1 MTGRASVPM
10 PLRIIYTLLLLI
22 LLLPVPVCSA
32 AKDTLHL
39 EVVGQPEGRVLLDFQ
54 VEAGDLFYID
64 YVHSSDHTPV
74 HDIFQ
79 IDEGGIVLI
88 EEDFDWYGSGLESV
102 SNAGAKVSLS
112 GDKTRVF
119 LHREC
124 PRFLLRVGRVAG
136 HVITYKE
143 NRIPLLS
150 IAKGGDS
157 VWIRLVKKGGKGA
170 YGRKE

>member
-1 MTGRASVPM
+1 M
-10 PLRIIYTLLLLI
+10 PLRIIYILFLLI
-22 LLLPVPVCSA
+22 QLLSIPVFA
-32 AKDTLHL
+32 AEKSDLHL
-39 EVVGQPEGRVLLDFQ
+39 QVVGQPEGRVLLEFQ

-74 HDIFQ
+74 HDIFRM
-79 IDEGGIVLI
+79 DEGGIVLI

-102 SNAGAKVSLS
+102 SNAGATVCLS

-119 LHREC
+119 LHRKC

-136 HVITYKE
+136 HVITYKDR
-143 NRIPLLS
+143 RIPLLS

-157 VWIRLVKKGGKGA
+157 VWIRLVKKW
-170 YGRKE
+170 GRE

>member
-1 MTGRASVPM
+1 MTGRALLPM
-10 PLRIIYTLLLLI
+10 PLKIIYI
-22 LLLPVPVCSA
+22 LFLSIWLSNSFVFA
-32 AKDTLHL
+32 AEKNDLYL
-39 EVVGQPEGRVLLDFQ
+39 QVIAQPEDSVLLEFQ

-74 HDIFQ
+74 HDIFR
-79 IDEGGIVLI
+79 IEEGRIVLI
-88 EEDFDWYGSGLESV
+88 EEDFDWYGSGLESL
-102 SNAGAKVSLS
+102 SNAKATVSLS

-143 NRIPLLS
+143 SRIPLLS
-150 IAKGGDS
+150 LARGGDS
-157 VWIRLVKKGGKGA
+157 VWIRLVKKGGKGE
-170 YGRKE
+170 YGRTK

>member
-1 MTGRASVPM
+1 M
-10 PLRIIYTLLLLI
+10 PLRIIYILFLLLQ
-22 LLLPVPVCSA
+22 LLHAPACA
-32 AKDTLHL
+32 AEKDTLHL
-39 EVVGQPEGRVLLDFQ
+39 QVVAQPEGRLLLEFQ

-79 IDEGGIVLI
+79 MDEGGIVLI

-136 HVITYKE
+136 HVITYKDS
-143 NRIPLLS
+143 RIPLLS

-157 VWIRLVKKGGKGA
+157 VWIRLLKKGGESE
-170 YGRKE
+170 YGGTK

>member
-1 MTGRASVPM
+1 MPM
-10 PLRIIYTLLLLI
+10 PLRIIYSLFLLI
-22 LLLPVPVCSA
+22 QLLNIPVFA
-32 AKDTLHL
+32 AEKSDLYLQVVRQPGGKILL
-39 EVVGQPEGRVLLDFQ
+39 EFQ

-74 HDIFQ
+74 HDIFRM
-79 IDEGGIVLI
+79 DGDGIVLI
-88 EEDFDWYGSGLESV
+88 EEHFDWYGSGLESL

-136 HVITYKE
+136 HVITYKGS
-143 NRIPLLS
+143 RIPLLS
-150 IAKGGDS
+150 IARGGDS
-157 VWIRLVKKGGKGA
+157 VWIRLVEN
-170 YGRKE
+170 GRKE

>member
-1 MTGRASVPM
+1 M
-10 PLRIIYTLLLLI
+10 PLRIIYILFLLI
-22 LLLPVPVCSA
+22 QLLSIPVFA
-32 AKDTLHL
+32 AGKGDLYL
-39 EVVGQPEGRVLLDFQ
+39 QVVGQPEGRVLLEFQ

-74 HDIFQ
+74 HDIFRM
-79 IDEGGIVLI
+79 DKGGIVLI
-88 EEDFDWYGSGLESV
+88 EEDFDWYGSGLESL
-102 SNAGAKVSLS
+102 SNAGARVSLS

-136 HVITYKE
+136 HVITYKDS
-143 NRIPLLS
+143 RIPLLS

-157 VWIRLVKKGGKGA
+157 VWIRLVNNGG
-170 YGRKE
+170 EE

>member
-1 MTGRASVPM
+1 MIGRASVPM
-10 PLRIIYTLLLLI
+10 PLRVIYILFLLI
-22 LLLPVPVCSA
+22 SMLHASVCMA
-32 AKDTLHL
+32 ETDNLHL
-39 EVVGQPEGRVLLDFQ
+39 QVVGQPEGRVLLEFQ
-54 VEAGDLFYID
+54 VAAGDLFYID

-79 IDEGGIVLI
+79 MNESGIVLI

-102 SNAGAKVSLS
+102 SNAAAKVSLS

-124 PRFLLRVGRVAG
+124 PRLLLRVGRVAG

-143 NRIPLLS
+143 SRIPLLS
-150 IAKGGDS
+150 ITKGGDS